1 MVRGKDVV
9 GIQDWENNA
18 QFHSRGVS
26 DIGGWRGGGEGS
38 SAETERERDCV
49 WTAVP
54 KYEPS

>member
-26 DIGGWRGGGEGS
+26 DIGGWRGGGRE
-38 SAETERERDCV
+38 AVRRQTERLCMDSG
-49 WTAVP
+49 T
-54 KYEPS
+54 

>member
-26 DIGGWRGGGEGS
+26 DIGGWRGGGGKQCGD
-38 SAETERERDCV
+38 RERDCV